1 MDPDEALKTALE
13 AAKSIVEEA
22 NSMYGEGPTNDSMT
36 DDAVDLAEAF
46 LSLHKRLTTGGGGP
60 EAWENEKDRN
70 LRTVQE
76 VASFRLAEIRVL
88 EQKDSGKFYVKAR
101 VYGAI
106 AAEYQK
112 ALQAFADRG
121 EALAQ
126 AVLDW
131 RHSEGGGVPMKAV
144 EEIGGLLSTQDR
156 LEGALASRDE
166 WVERAHAADAE
177 GERLRLELSGE
188 GQVIAELKARIENG
202 MAAHR
207 EEKTARDW
215 LAREKERLEGVI
227 RTGGAMY
234 RAERATMGIPK
245 GRDEEGQPILPADIR
260 ALAEEIAKGQSR
272 SLVDAAQTFAKYLL
286 GK

>member
-177 GERLRLELSGE
+177 GKRLRLDRHDSSRLAVDERSTR
-188 GQVIAELKARIENG
+188 ARLNEST
-202 MAAHR
+202 
-207 EEKTARDW
+207 ED
-215 LAREKERLEGVI
+215 
-227 RTGGAMY
+227 
-234 RAERATMGIPK
+234 
-245 GRDEEGQPILPADIR
+245 
-260 ALAEEIAKGQSR
+260 
-272 SLVDAAQTFAKYLL
+272 VDTRRNPP
-286 GK
+286 